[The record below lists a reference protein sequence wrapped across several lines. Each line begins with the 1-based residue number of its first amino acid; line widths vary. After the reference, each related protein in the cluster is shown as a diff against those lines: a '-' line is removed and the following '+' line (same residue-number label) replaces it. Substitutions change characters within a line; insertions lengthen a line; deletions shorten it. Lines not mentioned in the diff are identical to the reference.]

1 MTGAH
6 LFSERVEHSWSNSV
20 LYSSSWTV
28 SCTVLGT
35 LTHFSSGTWWHCSS
49 KSWWH
54 SFLVSWA
61 CWQSFLYW
69 RLHCLR
75 VTVSWTGRCEIW
87 HLRSWT
93 LAQAVSATS
102 WHSFLVTVSYL
113 GLLAVL
119 LVLEAALSPGHG
131 LLDRPLRDLALA
143 LLDVGAGG
151 VGHLLALLP
160 GHRLVLGPGHLLA
173 HLLGHLPALGLG
185 GAHHGR
191 RVELQGE
198 VGDHQDQDG
207 GEESLHDDALILAG
221 VQM

>member
-6 LFSERVEHSWSNSV
+6 LFSYRVEHSWSNSV
-20 LYSSSWTV
+20 LHSSSWTV
-28 SCTVLGT
+28 SWTVLGT

-54 SFLVSWA
+54 SFLVFWA

-69 RLHCLR
+69 RLHCLLD
-75 VTVSWTGRCEIW
+75 GP
-87 HLRSWT
+87 
-93 LAQAVSATS
+93 
-102 WHSFLVTVSYL
+102 L
-113 GLLAVL
+113 G
-119 LVLEAALSPGHG
+119 
-131 LLDRPLRDLALA
+131 DLALA
-143 LLDVGAGG
+143 LLDIGAGG

-185 GAHHGR
+185 GAHHGW

-198 VGDHQDQDG
+198 VGEDQDQGG
-207 GEESLHDDALILAG
+207 GEESLHGEEWIAD
-221 VQM
+221 